1 MDQTATR
8 IENKRDTK
16 LKLHNNQQKYIN
28 GWIRIKNRIETS
40 EKTKL
45 EFNY

>member
-28 GWIRIKNRIETS
+28 GWIRIKTELKQVKNKARI
-40 EKTKL
+40 
-45 EFNY
+45 

>member
-28 GWIRIKNRIETS
+28 GSSWFYETHLFVS
-40 EKTKL
+40 T
-45 EFNY
+45 FI